1 MNYVVKSRNAKQQ
14 KQNRHTYKRRYYK
27 CGGIDH
33 IFYEENCPKK
43 EVVCYK
49 CHRNGHFAKLCKTK
63 LKHVNFKKRPNKNK
77 VLVDI
82 DDSDDED
89 NVFIVN
95 AEKQVFSIAVK
106 IKGVLTDIIIDSG
119 TTCNLRCSRKFH
131 NRNFSSKNFCHD
143 RIHCCGRI
151 CTEFSG

>member
-1 MNYVVKSRNAKQQ
+1 MWLNLVMQSSKSKIDIRIRGDITSVVESTISFTKKIVQ
-14 KQNRHTYKRRYYK
+14 
-27 CGGIDH
+27 
-33 IFYEENCPKK
+33 KK

-131 NRNFSSKNFCHD
+131 KRNFSSKNFCHD